1 MKDALTGLYSSA
13 GFEYYKNKNSS
24 DSIDDSDADNILM
37 IVDTEDLDSI
47 NKDHGQEAGNFAIS
61 VIGQAIRNSV
71 PEGAIAGRINKGT
84 FHILLNKD
92 AASTDE
98 VKKKILTYLDNYNR
112 LNPKEYKIRARI

>member
-1 MKDALTGLYSSA
+1 
-13 GFEYYKNKNSS
+13 FEYYKNKNSS

-61 VIGQAIRNSV
+61 VIGQAIRNSI

-84 FHILLNKD
+84 FNILLNKD

-112 LNPKEYKIRARI
+112 LNPKEYKISARI